1 MKYWLFGQGIW
12 SRTRLWLLLQP
23 VFSLCAFVQERGAL
37 LIETSLVLL
46 GVLVAVGAESEAT
59 RGRMEYLWQLPWER
73 RALQRTR
80 FGVACGTLLAVSAF
94 HWLAEVTGVLQW
106 IGRNALA
113 SLLQDELSRPTTW
126 EHHAFRWPW
135 LNLVGLPL
143 LPYAAMTKVLR
154 GRRQCGPPLVLSP
167 ALYWSSLLV
176 VLLMA
181 LYAGLGAVIE
191 GQVPSH
197 DLFWR
202 NVPGLVSI
210 GLALCLLESLA
221 RRTERLGIDSYPVE
235 QDAWDS

>member
-23 VFSLCAFVQERGAL
+23 VFSLCAFAQERGAL

-46 GVLVAVGAESEAT
+46 GVLVAAGAESEAT
-59 RGRMEYLWQLPWER
+59 RERMEYLWQLPWER
-73 RALQRTR
+73 PALQRTR

-106 IGRNALA
+106 IGRIALA
-113 SLLQDELSRPTTW
+113 SSLQDELSRPTTW
-126 EHHAFRWPW
+126 DHHAFRWPW

-143 LPYAAMTKVLR
+143 LAYAAMTKVLR
-154 GRRQCGPPLVLSP
+154 GRRQCGPPFVLGP
-167 ALYWSSLLV
+167 ALFLGSLLT
-176 VLLMA
+176 LLMMA
-181 LYAGLGAVIE
+181 LSVWLSGIFKGR
-191 GQVPSH
+191 VPSH

-202 NVPGLVSI
+202 NVPGLAAL

-235 QDAWDS
+235 HDAWDS